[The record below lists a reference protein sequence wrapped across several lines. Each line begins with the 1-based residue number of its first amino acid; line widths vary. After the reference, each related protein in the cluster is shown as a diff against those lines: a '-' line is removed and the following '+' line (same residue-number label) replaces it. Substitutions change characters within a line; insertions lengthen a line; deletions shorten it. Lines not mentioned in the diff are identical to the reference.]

1 MTAKTGYCK
10 VKINIGRLRELSRK
24 TDGELGGGECERVS
38 QGDRLEINFDQLKYL
53 FSAALLSRNIK

>member
-1 MTAKTGYCK
+1 MAAKTGYCK
-10 VKINIGRLRELSRK
+10 VKINIGRLRELLRK
-24 TDGELGGGECERVS
+24 TDGKLGGGGVS

>member
-24 TDGELGGGECERVS
+24 TDGELGGERVKEFHRET
-38 QGDRLEINFDQLKYL
+38 D
-53 FSAALLSRNIK
+53 